1 MEKSFR
7 LKECRLAR
15 GYTQQEVAD
24 ALGISRV
31 NYTRYETGAREIPL
45 DVLVRLARFYDCTTD
60 ELLGSWFYYEVVRYR
75 K

>member
-1 MEKSFR
+1 MGNSFR
-7 LKECRLAR
+7 LKECRTAR

-24 ALGISRV
+24 AIGVSRV
-31 NYTRYETGAREIPL
+31 CYTRYETGAREIPL

-60 ELLGSWFYYEVVRYR
+60 ELLGTWFYYEVVRYR